1 MKNRLMFKLISY
13 AIIGGILYWVGNLV
27 YERYEYVT
35 DRRAWLE
42 QGRNMA
48 CTEVDRERMLASVH
62 SALFDPIRERA
73 AARQLEVRFAEL
85 RLEMTDSE
93 KPRLIGEPFGLPICT
108 EQHFP
113 WKPSKGSPS
122 TLHCSMPAYLS
133 CSVKVMV
140 HVPVGIGR
148 EADTA
153 ARYLPL
159 RSYAGIR
166 AGSIEGR
173 EYDVFEAHV
182 QLNKRVPRYAQSR
195 MYLVTQRENTA
206 LPELSHQFSGGLD
219 GVLENWLQFHE
230 NKEQIARSYMIAND
244 IGGAVTGGGYAGS
257 INKLRGEQ
265 IQP

>member
-1 MKNRLMFKLISY
+1 MFKLISY
-13 AIIGGILYWVGNLV
+13 AVIGAVLYWVGNLV
-27 YERYEYVT
+27 HERYEYVT

-42 QGRNMA
+42 QGRNME
-48 CTEVDRERMLASVH
+48 CTEQDRERMLAGFR

-73 AARQLEVRFAEL
+73 AARQLDVRFAEL
-85 RLEMTDSE
+85 RLAPTDSD

-108 EQHFP
+108 DQHFP
-113 WKPSKGSPS
+113 WKPSKGGLS
-122 TLHCSMPAYLS
+122 TLHCAMPAYLS
-133 CSVKVMV
+133 CSAKVMV
-140 HVPVGIGR
+140 YVPADIGR

-159 RSYAGIR
+159 RSYAGVR

-182 QLNKRVPRYAQSR
+182 QLHKRVPRYAQSR
-195 MYLVTQRENTA
+195 MYRMTQTENTA
-206 LPELSHQFSGGLD
+206 LPELSHQFGGGLD

-230 NKEQIARSYMIAND
+230 NQERISRSATVAND
-244 IGGAVTGGGYAGS
+244 IGGAVTGGGYAGA
-257 INKLRGEQ
+257 IDKLRGEQ